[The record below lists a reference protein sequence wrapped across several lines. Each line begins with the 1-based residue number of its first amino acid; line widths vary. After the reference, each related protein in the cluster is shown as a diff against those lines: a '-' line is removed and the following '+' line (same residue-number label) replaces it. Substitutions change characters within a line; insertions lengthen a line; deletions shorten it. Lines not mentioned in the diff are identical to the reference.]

1 MKNLV
6 ATSAISAPAPA
17 PALPAASVSSAA
29 PASRARAWAA
39 AVALGLALPLLQGCF
54 PVIAGGI
61 AAGALSIDDR
71 RTIGAQA
78 EDKAIFT
85 KSEGRISEKLG
96 NSANVNVTSF
106 NRKVLLTGEVP
117 SAAARADAARIAGGV
132 ENVLSVVNE
141 LQVAGASSL
150 AARTSDSI
158 LTGKVKGNFVDD
170 KDLLANAF
178 KVVTEAGVVY
188 LMGLVTREEGD
199 RAAQVAAR
207 TSGVKQVV
215 KVFEYVA
222 VAPRKAEDNTK
233 K

>member
-1 MKNLV
+1 MNIRPLRCAPWLV
-6 ATSAISAPAPA
+6 
-17 PALPAASVSSAA
+17 
-29 PASRARAWAA
+29 
-39 AVALGLALPLLQGCF
+39 LALLLPVLQGCF

-61 AAGALSIDDR
+61 AAGALTVDDR
-71 RTIGAQA
+71 RTLGAQT
-78 EDKAIFT
+78 EDKAILL
-85 KSEGRISEKLG
+85 KAEGRISERFG
-96 NSANVNVTSF
+96 NRANVNVTSF

-117 SAAARADAARIAGGV
+117 DVVAKVDAERIAGGV
-132 ENVLSVVNE
+132 ENVASIFNE
-141 LQVAGASSL
+141 LQIAGVSSIG
-150 AARTSDSI
+150 ARTNDAI

-170 KDLLANAF
+170 REVLANAF

>member
-1 MKNLV
+1 MNIRPLRCAPWLV
-6 ATSAISAPAPA
+6 
-17 PALPAASVSSAA
+17 
-29 PASRARAWAA
+29 
-39 AVALGLALPLLQGCF
+39 LALLLPVLQGCF

-61 AAGALSIDDR
+61 AAGALTVDDR
-71 RTIGAQA
+71 RTLGAQT
-78 EDKAIFT
+78 EDKAILL
-85 KSEGRISEKLG
+85 KAEGRISERFG
-96 NSANVNVTSF
+96 NRANVNVTSF

-117 SAAARADAARIAGGV
+117 DVVAKVDAERIAGGV
-132 ENVLSVVNE
+132 ENVASIVNE
-141 LQVAGASSL
+141 LQVAGASSIG
-150 AARTSDSI
+150 ARTNDAI

-170 KDLLANAF
+170 KELLANAF

>member
-1 MKNLV
+1 MKLV
-6 ATSAISAPAPA
+6 TTHRHA
-17 PALPAASVSSAA
+17 AL
-29 PASRARAWAA
+29 
-39 AVALGLALPLLQGCF
+39 LALALSVPLLQGCF
-54 PVIAGGI
+54 PVIAGGV

-71 RTIGAQA
+71 RSMGAQT
-78 EDKAIFT
+78 EDKTIFA
-85 KSEGRISEKLG
+85 KAEGRIGDKFG
-96 NSANVNVTSF
+96 DKVHVNVTSF

-117 SAAARADAARIAGGV
+117 DAATKAEVERIVGGV
-132 ENVLSVVNE
+132 ENVASIVNE
-141 LQVAGASSL
+141 LQIAGKSSL
-150 AARTSDSI
+150 TARTNDSI

-170 KDLLANAF
+170 TNILANAF
-178 KVVTEAGVVY
+178 KVVSEAGVVY

-215 KVFEYVA
+215 KVLEYIP